1 MEKRLNKSY
10 VEINREMEINIDNLN
25 ISEKVKEL
33 FKIIVNNFMIII
45 PISQMSK
52 N

>member
-1 MEKRLNKSY
+1 
-10 VEINREMEINIDNLN
+10 MEINIDNLN

-33 FKIIVNNFMIII
+33 FKIIVYSYMIII
-45 PISQMSK
+45 PNSQMRK

>member
-10 VEINREMEINIDNLN
+10 DQINREMEINIDNLN

-33 FKIIVNNFMIII
+33 FKIIVNCFMIII
-45 PISQMSK
+45 PFSQMRK